1 MNKNSRPLPDL
12 PLFAAAARTFSQAA
26 PKMSELSDAHVLG
39 MALWPVADAGRIAAE
54 LVERHGTI
62 AAVLAQP
69 AGELAGAVGK
79 DAAAQLAA
87 VREAALRMV
96 RVEAVERVRLDRFD
110 LLENYLRA
118 RLGREPREHFL
129 ALFLDVKNRLI
140 AEEIMSVG
148 TINHCAVYP
157 REIVRRALELNAAA
171 MAISHNHPSGDP
183 TPSRADIEM
192 TKEIVAA
199 LKTIGVAV
207 HDHIIA
213 TSGECRSFRALGL
226 L

>member
-1 MNKNSRPLPDL
+1 MNKNSRPMPDL

-39 MALWPVADAGRIAAE
+39 MALWPVADAGR
-54 LVERHGTI
+54 I

-129 ALFLDVKNRLI
+129 ALFFDVKNRLI